1 MCMGYVLPK
10 REWPMECF
18 EGQKAADFLVSILLV
33 EFEIKV
39 KVLENSPKMML

>member
-1 MCMGYVLPK
+1 MDGVLPK

-18 EGQKAADFLVSILLV
+18 ECQKSADFLASIVLV

-39 KVLENSPKMML
+39 AVLENSPKMML